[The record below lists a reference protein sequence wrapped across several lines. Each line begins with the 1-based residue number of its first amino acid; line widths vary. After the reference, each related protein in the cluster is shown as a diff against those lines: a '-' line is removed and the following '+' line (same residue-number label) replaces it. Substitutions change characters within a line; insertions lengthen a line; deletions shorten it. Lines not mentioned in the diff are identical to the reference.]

1 MQLTF
6 TDSRQANHGTLK
18 SLRNAVRW
26 ALPIFSVAALSAA
39 MAGVASDT
47 LDRAAW
53 SRTMVF
59 TVFTGDPAGAHL
71 MPDVGQAP
79 R

>member
-26 ALPIFSVAALSAA
+26 ALPLLAVAALSAA
-39 MAGVASDT
+39 MAGAASDT

-53 SRTMVF
+53 SRSM
-59 TVFTGDPAGAHL
+59 VFTGDPAGAHL
-71 MPDVGQAP
+71 MPNVGQAG